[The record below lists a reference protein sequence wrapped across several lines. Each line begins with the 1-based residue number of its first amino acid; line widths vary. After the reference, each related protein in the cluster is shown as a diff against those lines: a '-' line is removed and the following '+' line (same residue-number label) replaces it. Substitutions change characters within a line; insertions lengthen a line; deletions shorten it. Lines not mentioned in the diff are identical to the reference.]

1 MTALAHPTY
10 FSGIAFLAVGYVPP
24 GPFSIDVLNSLSEQ
38 YFGHQCFGY
47 MKFFN
52 EDGAAAIV
60 DANAPSLTSL
70 LYSTTPEDWRVHMG
84 PAGAAKEWLSTG
96 QVAPPPSWM
105 TQEENEAHIRIFK
118 KGGYTGPLNWYPSS
132 HFPIPILL
140 KVKVN

>member
-10 FSGIAFLAVGYVPP
+10 FSAVAFLAAGYIPP
-24 GPFSIDVLNSLSEQ
+24 GPFQIDVVNSISEQ
-38 YFGHQCFGY
+38 YFGHQCYGY

-52 EDGAAAIV
+52 EDGATAIV

-70 LYSTTPEDWRVHMG
+70 LYSTTPEDWKIHMG

-96 QVAPPPSWM
+96 RVAPPPSWM

-118 KGGYTGPLNWYPSS
+118 KGGYTGPLNWYPFSTPN
-132 HFPIPILL
+132 FTRA
-140 KVKVN
+140 KVH

>member
-1 MTALAHPTY
+1 VTALAHPSY
-10 FSGIAFLAVGYVPP
+10 FAGIAFLAVGYVPP
-24 GPFSIDVLNSLSEQ
+24 GPFEIDFLNSLSEQ
-38 YFGHQCFGY
+38 YFGHQCYGY

-70 LYSTTPEDWRVHMG
+70 LYSTTPEAWRIHMG

-105 TQEENEAHIRIFK
+105 TQEENETHVRIFR
-118 KGGYTGPLNWYPSS
+118 KGGYTGPLNWY
-132 HFPIPILL
+132 IPLLSTAILL
-140 KVKVN
+140 VHVH